1 MRLSLGYYRSATA
14 VAVAVA
20 QWERDHPS
28 DVPARSVLGG
38 FASPSESLSW
48 GPEDALRAIARALRA
63 QSGASPP
70 LTDDGERP
78 GTPLPELPDGFGSIP
93 EDD

>member
-14 VAVAVA
+14 AAVAVA

-28 DVPARSVLGG
+28 DVPTRGVLGG
-38 FASPSESLSW
+38 FASPGEGLDTV
-48 GPEDALRAIARALRA
+48 EEALRAIARAVCA
-63 QSGASPP
+63 QGGVSPP
-70 LTDDGERP
+70 PTDDDERP
-78 GTPLPELPDGFGSIP
+78 GTPLPELPDGFGSLP

>member
-14 VAVAVA
+14 AAVAVA

-28 DVPARSVLGG
+28 DVPARGVLGG
-38 FASPSESLSW
+38 FASPGESLD
-48 GPEDALRAIARALRA
+48 ERLRVIARELCA
-63 QSGASPP
+63 QGGASPP

-78 GTPLPELPDGFGSIP
+78 STPLPELPDDFGSLP